1 MLKNYIKIML
11 RNFIKHR
18 FYSVL
23 NIIGLAIG
31 LACCILI
38 GLFLDYELGYDRHHK
53 NRDQI
58 YRVIRETTTV
68 NHTTFSERTSGG
80 LVEALQQGTYSE
92 IVYALRMHRW
102 SRTVK
107 VNGETAYDQSYC
119 LTDKNVLQIFD
130 FPLIQGDPKTALL
143 QPGSILIS
151 QRLAK
156 KLFGTTNPV
165 GKTILLEE
173 VDKDYSHHI
182 TGILKDI
189 PQPTTIQF
197 DILSAT
203 KNGRWQEKWTAWKP
217 KGGRPVES
225 YILLKKGYEARHL
238 QNKISSLIPLFGCVD
253 YCFGI
258 GRSYIA
264 LFQHLF

>member
-53 NRDQI
+53 N
-58 YRVIRETTTV
+58 
-68 NHTTFSERTSGG
+68 
-80 LVEALQQGTYSE
+80 
-92 IVYALRMHRW
+92 
-102 SRTVK
+102 
-107 VNGETAYDQSYC
+107 
-119 LTDKNVLQIFD
+119 
-130 FPLIQGDPKTALL
+130 
-143 QPGSILIS
+143 
-151 QRLAK
+151 
-156 KLFGTTNPV
+156 
-165 GKTILLEE
+165 
-173 VDKDYSHHI
+173 
-182 TGILKDI
+182 
-189 PQPTTIQF
+189 
-197 DILSAT
+197 
-203 KNGRWQEKWTAWKP
+203 GRWQEKWTAWKP

-225 YILLKKGYEARHL
+225 YILLKTGYEARHL